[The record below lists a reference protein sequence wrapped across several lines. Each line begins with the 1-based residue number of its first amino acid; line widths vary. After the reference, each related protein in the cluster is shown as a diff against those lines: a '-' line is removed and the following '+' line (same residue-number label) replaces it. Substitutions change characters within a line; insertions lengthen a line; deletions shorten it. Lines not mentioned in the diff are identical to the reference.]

1 MGPRGP
7 AQGNV
12 IPSPREL
19 PSQES
24 RREPLPPGADT
35 ALSSVVPQDFDRV
48 VTDQLKSVQPIQG
61 AIDAVNQIIASG
73 VTVAV
78 ASNYTGETKDAW
90 MRVANHHGFKAR
102 ERERERLTPSLAV
115 LTLQPSQRPSD
126 LTPSLLPSLPG
137 G

>member
-1 MGPRGP
+1 
-7 AQGNV
+7 
-12 IPSPREL
+12 
-19 PSQES
+19 
-24 RREPLPPGADT
+24 
-35 ALSSVVPQDFDRV
+35 V

-102 ERERERLTPSLAV
+102 ERERERE
-115 LTLQPSQRPSD
+115 RD
-126 LTPSLLPSLPG
+126 SLPHSPC
-137 G
+137 